1 MFKKTILSFSE
12 GGTSEDWSSDPHLK
26 FRSEI
31 LFFWKRMECFSPH
44 YLEILEIGPDPH
56 LDKIRSTLTEY
67 LPM

>member
-1 MFKKTILSFSE
+1 
-12 GGTSEDWSSDPHLK
+12 
-26 FRSEI
+26 
-31 LFFWKRMECFSPH
+31 MECFSPH